1 MGVSHLALTN
11 PPPGGF
17 SYGVGS
23 AQPPAKPSGDDI
35 ISFSNYLE
43 DEAMTTT
50 AETCARAVLDVVP
63 LVMRTIRAEMRRH
76 RSAEL
81 GVPQFRVLAFL
92 SLNPGASLS
101 AVAEHVGLRLPSMST
116 LVAGLVK
123 RGLVARRE
131 SNVDRRRVTL
141 SLTSRGRATLDK
153 ARAATLVLLAERLG
167 ALSPQQRDQVVQGL
181 QVLGGAFAAAAP
193 PDTYP

>member
-1 MGVSHLALTN
+1 
-11 PPPGGF
+11 
-17 SYGVGS
+17 
-23 AQPPAKPSGDDI
+23 
-35 ISFSNYLE
+35 
-43 DEAMTTT
+43 MTTT

-131 SNVDRRRVTL
+131 SDVDRRRVTL
-141 SLTSRGRATLDK
+141 SLTRRGRATLDK
-153 ARAATLVLLAERLG
+153 ARAGTLVLLAERME
-167 ALSPQQRDQVVQGL
+167 ALSPRQRDQVVQGL
-181 QVLGGAFAAAAP
+181 QVLSGAFAAAAP
-193 PDTYP
+193 PDTPP